1 MQVDTDNMQ
10 GLPLK
15 AFEEIPQAKNSA
27 KEIIALVKDSG
38 KVTGY
43 QLSDG
48 QIIDKEQGVEL
59 AKQGDIAGVG
69 IAVNKGTEYL
79 KSIPDGTEDNNL
91 GNLPS
96 VTDKN

>member
-1 MQVDTDNMQ
+1 MKVDTDNIQ

-15 AFEEIPQAKNSA
+15 AFEEIPEAKNNA
-27 KEIIALVKDSG
+27 KEIVALVKDSG

-48 QIIDKEQGVEL
+48 QVVDKEQGVEL
-59 AKQGDIAGVG
+59 AKQGDITGVG

-96 VTDKN
+96 ITDKN